1 MHLRDILAARLRNQ
15 HRQDQFKQSGYI
27 YEQNLKN
34 RYTSDESLSDQA
46 TTMLERVKVMRVFE
60 LAGLVEAIS
69 EVGEICEAAKRKIDE
84 QIEAHK
90 RAKKNTI
97 ADSEDESEDELSQT
111 LGDPMVS
118 SDFRKS
124 ADMQAARLLVVDS
137 VSNIVGPIISKS
149 QAQGIEE
156 FNPNPG
162 CKLMIHRAGSSY
174 KLNAISP
181 PPLCEIRH
189 LHYCH

>member
-1 MHLRDILAARLRNQ
+1 
-15 HRQDQFKQSGYI
+15 
-27 YEQNLKN
+27 
-34 RYTSDESLSDQA
+34 
-46 TTMLERVKVMRVFE
+46 MLERVKVMRVFE

-90 RAKKNTI
+90 RARTNTI
-97 ADSEDESEDELSQT
+97 ADSEDESEDELSRT

-118 SDFRKS
+118 SDIRKS
-124 ADMQAARLLVVDS
+124 ADMQAVRLLVVDS

-149 QAQGIEE
+149 QVQGIEE

-162 CKLMIHRAGSSY
+162 SPLMIHRAGSSY
-174 KLNAISP
+174 KLNAITP
-181 PPLCEIRH
+181 PPLREIRH
-189 LHYCH
+189 LHYYH